1 MGTQSNCLWVYAI
14 TSTLV
19 SIIFVCLYST
29 CGSEQNIVAG
39 DEKKIVKYDILSID
53 QSETADDMEGCTCL
67 NGFTVL
73 ELIVITLMGLGL
85 IVLLIKLL
93 LKGKKKYK
101 KRNERVAAE
110 KVKRELK
117 QQQEIRE
124 SIMSDMAR
132 KSGDKVLF
140 TKKGEE
146 TADSIQVEMVQE
158 PMKQD
163 TVKFP

>member
-19 SIIFVCLYST
+19 SIIFICLYST

-101 KRNERVAAE
+101 NLAKRRYVTST
-110 KVKRELK
+110 L
-117 QQQEIRE
+117 
-124 SIMSDMAR
+124 
-132 KSGDKVLF
+132 LF
-140 TKKGEE
+140 YFCKCSTILCQINCKCS
-146 TADSIQVEMVQE
+146 TILVS
-158 PMKQD
+158 
-163 TVKFP
+163 